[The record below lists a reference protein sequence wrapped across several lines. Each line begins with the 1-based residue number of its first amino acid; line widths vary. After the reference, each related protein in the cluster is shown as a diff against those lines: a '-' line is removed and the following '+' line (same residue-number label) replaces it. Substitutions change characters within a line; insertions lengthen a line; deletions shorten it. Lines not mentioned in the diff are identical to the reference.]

1 MATAKKADE
10 TKKVTKA
17 TPAAALAK
25 VEAVKKEEAAKKTA
39 ATETKAAPAKKAA
52 PVKEEPKAAP
62 AKKTA
67 PAKKEET
74 KAAAPAKKAT
84 AKKAAPAK
92 TTENVFVEFAGGQIK
107 MAAIVAKVKEVIGN
121 KTVKELNVYYQPETG
136 MVYYTADGEEG
147 ICRAQIRTG
156 RCQTKVCQSDG
167 KR

>member
-1 MATAKKADE
+1 M
-10 TKKVTKA
+10 
-17 TPAAALAK
+17 
-25 VEAVKKEEAAKKTA
+25 KKTKMN
-39 ATETKAAPAKKAA
+39 TLPKTFSLYRRTA

-136 MVYYTADGEEG
+136 MVYYTADGESG
-147 ICRAQIRTG
+147 
-156 RCQTKVCQSDG
+156 SYSL
-167 KR
+167 

>member
-39 ATETKAAPAKKAA
+39 VAEPAKKA
-52 PVKEEPKAAP
+52 
-62 AKKTA
+62 A

-74 KAAAPAKKAT
+74 KAAAPAKKAP

-92 TTENVFVEFAGGQIK
+92 TTEKVFVEFAGGQIE
-107 MAAIVAKVKEVIGN
+107 MAAIVDKVKEAIGN

-136 MVYYTADGEEG
+136 MVYYTADGESG
-147 ICRAQIRTG
+147 
-156 RCQTKVCQSDG
+156 SYSL
-167 KR
+167 

>member
-10 TKKVTKA
+10 IKKVTKA

-39 ATETKAAPAKKAA
+39 ATET
-52 PVKEEPKAAP
+52 KAAP

-136 MVYYTADGEEG
+136 MVYYTADGESG
-147 ICRAQIRTG
+147 
-156 RCQTKVCQSDG
+156 SYSL
-167 KR
+167 

>member
-52 PVKEEPKAAP
+52 PVKEEPK
-62 AKKTA
+62 
-67 PAKKEET
+67 
-74 KAAAPAKKAT
+74 AAPAKKAT

-136 MVYYTADGEEG
+136 MVYYTADGESG
-147 ICRAQIRTG
+147 
-156 RCQTKVCQSDG
+156 SYSL
-167 KR
+167 

>member
-52 PVKEEPKAAP
+52 PVKEEP
-62 AKKTA
+62 
-67 PAKKEET
+67 

-136 MVYYTADGEEG
+136 MVYYTADGESG
-147 ICRAQIRTG
+147 
-156 RCQTKVCQSDG
+156 SYSL
-167 KR
+167 

>member
-39 ATETKAAPAKKAA
+39 ATETKAAPAKK
-52 PVKEEPKAAP
+52 
-62 AKKTA
+62 TA
-67 PAKKEET
+67 PAKKEEP

-136 MVYYTADGEEG
+136 MVYYTADGESG
-147 ICRAQIRTG
+147 
-156 RCQTKVCQSDG
+156 SYSL
-167 KR
+167 

>member
-25 VEAVKKEEAAKKTA
+25 VEAVKKPA

-136 MVYYTADGEEG
+136 MVYYTADGESG
-147 ICRAQIRTG
+147 
-156 RCQTKVCQSDG
+156 SYSL
-167 KR
+167 

>member
-39 ATETKAAPAKKAA
+39 ATETKAAPAKK
-52 PVKEEPKAAP
+52 
-62 AKKTA
+62 TA

-74 KAAAPAKKAT
+74 KAAAPAKKAP

-136 MVYYTADGEEG
+136 MVYYTADGESG
-147 ICRAQIRTG
+147 
-156 RCQTKVCQSDG
+156 SYSL
-167 KR
+167 

>member
-39 ATETKAAPAKKAA
+39 ATE
-52 PVKEEPKAAP
+52 PKAAP

-74 KAAAPAKKAT
+74 KAAAPAKKAP

-92 TTENVFVEFAGGQIK
+92 TTENVFVEFAGGQIE

-136 MVYYTADGEEG
+136 MVYYTADGESG
-147 ICRAQIRTG
+147 
-156 RCQTKVCQSDG
+156 SYSL
-167 KR
+167 

>member
-39 ATETKAAPAKKAA
+39 
-52 PVKEEPKAAP
+52 
-62 AKKTA
+62 
-67 PAKKEET
+67 PAKKEEP
-74 KAAAPAKKAT
+74 KAAAPAKKAP

-136 MVYYTADGEEG
+136 MVYYTADGESG
-147 ICRAQIRTG
+147 
-156 RCQTKVCQSDG
+156 SYSL
-167 KR
+167 

>member
-52 PVKEEPKAAP
+52 PVKE
-62 AKKTA
+62 
-67 PAKKEET
+67 EET

-136 MVYYTADGEEG
+136 MVYYTADGESG
-147 ICRAQIRTG
+147 
-156 RCQTKVCQSDG
+156 SYSL
-167 KR
+167 

>member
-39 ATETKAAPAKKAA
+39 ATEVKAAPAKKAA
-52 PVKEEPKAAP
+52 PV
-62 AKKTA
+62 
-67 PAKKEET
+67 KKEET
-74 KAAAPAKKAT
+74 KAAAPAKKAP

-92 TTENVFVEFAGGQIK
+92 TTEKVFVEFAGGQIE

-136 MVYYTADGEEG
+136 MVYYTADGESG
-147 ICRAQIRTG
+147 
-156 RCQTKVCQSDG
+156 SYSL
-167 KR
+167 

>member
-39 ATETKAAPAKKAA
+39 ATETKAAPAKK
-52 PVKEEPKAAP
+52 
-62 AKKTA
+62 TA

-74 KAAAPAKKAT
+74 KAAAPAKKAP

-92 TTENVFVEFAGGQIK
+92 TTENVFVEFAGGQIE

-136 MVYYTADGEEG
+136 MVYYTADGESG
-147 ICRAQIRTG
+147 
-156 RCQTKVCQSDG
+156 SYSL
-167 KR
+167 

>member
-39 ATETKAAPAKKAA
+39 ATE
-52 PVKEEPKAAP
+52 VKAAP

-136 MVYYTADGEEG
+136 MVYYTADGESG
-147 ICRAQIRTG
+147 
-156 RCQTKVCQSDG
+156 SYSL
-167 KR
+167 

>member
-52 PVKEEPKAAP
+52 PVKEEPKAA
-62 AKKTA
+62 
-67 PAKKEET
+67 
-74 KAAAPAKKAT
+74 APAKKAP

-92 TTENVFVEFAGGQIK
+92 TTENVFVEFAGGQIE

-136 MVYYTADGEEG
+136 MVYYTADGESG
-147 ICRAQIRTG
+147 
-156 RCQTKVCQSDG
+156 SYSL
-167 KR
+167 

>member
-39 ATETKAAPAKKAA
+39 ATE
-52 PVKEEPKAAP
+52 VKAAP

-74 KAAAPAKKAT
+74 KAAAPAKKAP

-92 TTENVFVEFAGGQIK
+92 TTENVFVEFAGGQIE

-136 MVYYTADGEEG
+136 MVYYTADGESG
-147 ICRAQIRTG
+147 
-156 RCQTKVCQSDG
+156 SYSL
-167 KR
+167 

>member
-1 MATAKKADE
+1 MATAKKTEDV
-10 TKKVTKA
+10 KKVTKA

-39 ATETKAAPAKKAA
+39 ATEVKAAPAKKEEPEVKAAPAKKA
-52 PVKEEPKAAP
+52 PV
-62 AKKTA
+62 
-67 PAKKEET
+67 KKEET
-74 KAAAPAKKAT
+74 KVAASAKKAP

-136 MVYYTADGEEG
+136 MVYYTADGESG
-147 ICRAQIRTG
+147 
-156 RCQTKVCQSDG
+156 SYSL
-167 KR
+167 

>member
-25 VEAVKKEEAAKKTA
+25 VEAVKKEEAAKKT
-39 ATETKAAPAKKAA
+39 A

-136 MVYYTADGEEG
+136 MVYYTADGESG
-147 ICRAQIRTG
+147 
-156 RCQTKVCQSDG
+156 SYSL
-167 KR
+167 

>member
-10 TKKVTKA
+10 TKKV
-17 TPAAALAK
+17 
-25 VEAVKKEEAAKKTA
+25 
-39 ATETKAAPAKKAA
+39 TKAAPAKKAA

-136 MVYYTADGEEG
+136 MVYYTADG
-147 ICRAQIRTG
+147 
-156 RCQTKVCQSDG
+156 
-167 KR
+167 